1 MANCTRRSEGYTTSF
16 VAYRIYFLVKMSIL
30 RGFMDCQERQ
40 KIVWVIEDFRS
51 ALETLDHYDHE
62 QLAYPK
68 STAANAGE
76 RITYEEAMEAIGVL
90 KEMFND
96 SDIFGTEKDAS
107 FKSSL
112 GQIYQTFGGK
122 ELYPTAEIKAAM
134 LLYLVVKNHSF
145 VDGNKRIAAFV
156 FLWFLSRN
164 GLLYKADGSKNIS
177 DGTLVALTLLIA
189 ESKPEERE
197 TMVKLATNLL
207 GG

>member
-1 MANCTRRSEGYTTSF
+1 MEMDLF
-16 VAYRIYFLVKMSIL
+16 EKKSIAA
-30 RGFMDCQERQ
+30 
-40 KIVWVIEDFRS
+40 VIRDFRP
-51 ALETLDHYDHE
+51 ALETLDRYDHE

-68 STAANAGE
+68 NTAASAGE
-76 RITYEEAMEAIGVL
+76 RITYDEAMTAISVL

-164 GLLYKADGSKNIS
+164 DLLYKMDCSKKVS
-177 DGTLVALTLLIA
+177 DGMLVALTLLIA
-189 ESKPEERE
+189 ESKPEEQE
-197 TMVKLATNLL
+197 TMVKLTTNLL
-207 GG
+207 GL

>member
-1 MANCTRRSEGYTTSF
+1 MNT
-16 VAYRIYFLVKMSIL
+16 
-30 RGFMDCQERQ
+30 QETLALQ
-40 KIVWVIEDFRS
+40 TVIADFKPS
-51 ALETLDHYDHE
+51 LETLDRYDHE

-68 STAANAGE
+68 SIAVNAGE
-76 RITYEEAMEAIGVL
+76 RITYEEAMEAIAVL

-164 GLLYKADGSKNIS
+164 GLLYKADGSKNIA

-197 TMVKLATNLL
+197 TMVRLATNLQ
-207 GG
+207 GM

>member
-1 MANCTRRSEGYTTSF
+1 
-16 VAYRIYFLVKMSIL
+16 
-30 RGFMDCQERQ
+30 MDFQEKQ
-40 KIVWVIEDFRS
+40 KIAQVVSDFRPT
-51 ALETLDHYDHE
+51 LETLDRYDHE
-62 QLAYPK
+62 LLAYPK
-68 STAANAGE
+68 STTTNAGE
-76 RITYEEAMEAIGVL
+76 RITYEEAMDAIAVL
-90 KEMFND
+90 KELFND

-112 GQIYQTFGGK
+112 GQIYQTFDGK

-164 GLLYKADGSKNIS
+164 GLLYKADGSKNIA

-197 TMVKLATNLL
+197 TLVKLATNLL
-207 GG
+207 GL

>member
-1 MANCTRRSEGYTTSF
+1 
-16 VAYRIYFLVKMSIL
+16 
-30 RGFMDCQERQ
+30 MDFQEKQ
-40 KIVWVIEDFRS
+40 KIAQVVSDFRPT
-51 ALETLDHYDHE
+51 LETLDRYDHE
-62 QLAYPK
+62 LLAYPK
-68 STAANAGE
+68 STTTNAGE
-76 RITYEEAMEAIGVL
+76 RITYEEAMDAIAVL
-90 KEMFND
+90 KELFND

-112 GQIYQTFGGK
+112 GQIYQTFDGK

-164 GLLYKADGSKNIS
+164 GLLYKADGSKNIA

-207 GG
+207 GL

>member
-1 MANCTRRSEGYTTSF
+1 MN
-16 VAYRIYFLVKMSIL
+16 I
-30 RGFMDCQERQ
+30 QEKQ
-40 KIVWVIEDFRS
+40 IIADVIRDFKP
-51 ALETLDHYDHE
+51 ALETLDCYDH
-62 QLAYPK
+62 QVLAYPK
-68 STAANAGE
+68 TSSATAE
-76 RITYEEAMEAIGVL
+76 RITYEEAMEAIAVL

-112 GQIYQTFGGK
+112 GQIYQTFDGK

-164 GLLYKADGSKNIS
+164 GILYKADGSKSIA

-189 ESKPEERE
+189 ESKPEEKE

-207 GG
+207 GM